1 MNTYH
6 KINSLYKRD
15 PVTQKFI
22 QDLSDNEVAVIGG
35 WIGEE
40 QIDGTNIR
48 VNYDPV
54 TKIVT
59 FGGRTEDAQIPA
71 NLFKFLQQ
79 HFQPELFKEFEQ
91 EVTLYGEGVGK
102 KIKKD
107 SHLYLPEGQD
117 YGFILFDVEIGGYL
131 VDIAAV
137 TEIASR
143 MGVPRATI
151 MIVGSLDDA
160 EKLVKI
166 GFVSSFSSKKMA
178 EGLVIKT
185 PMPVYNKY
193 GKRIITKLKY
203 VDFHPKTK

>member
-15 PVTQKFI
+15 PTTHKFLPE
-22 QDLSDNEVAVIGG
+22 LSDNEVAVIGG

-40 QIDGTNIR
+40 KIDGTNIR
-48 VNYDPV
+48 VNYDPL
-54 TKIVT
+54 TKTVE

-79 HFQPELFKEFEQ
+79 HFTPELFKSFELP
-91 EVTLYGEGVGK
+91 VTLYGEGVGK
-102 KIKKD
+102 KIQKD

-117 YGFILFDVEIGGYL
+117 YGFILFDIALGEYL
-131 VDIAAV
+131 VDIQTV
-137 TEIASR
+137 TELAKQL
-143 MGVPRATI
+143 GVPRATI
-151 MIVGSLDDA
+151 MMAGSLDDA

-203 VDFHPKTK
+203 ADFHPKSK